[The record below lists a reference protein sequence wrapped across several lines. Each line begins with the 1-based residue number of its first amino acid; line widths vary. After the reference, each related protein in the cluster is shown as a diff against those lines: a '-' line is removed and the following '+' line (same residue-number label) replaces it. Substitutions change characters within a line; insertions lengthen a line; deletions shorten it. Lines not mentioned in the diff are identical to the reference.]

1 AFAIQAGRQQVPK
14 IGSAS
19 FPGLCSISRHKR
31 WNEHLQQKYC
41 TSHARF
47 MIIFKITINQHVKEL
62 AQSFIQ
68 QACREMSVS
77 SDSWHFLC
85 L

>member
-1 AFAIQAGRQQVPK
+1 
-14 IGSAS
+14 
-19 FPGLCSISRHKR
+19 
-31 WNEHLQQKYC
+31 
-41 TSHARF
+41 
-47 MIIFKITINQHVKEL
+47 MIIFKITINQQVKKL